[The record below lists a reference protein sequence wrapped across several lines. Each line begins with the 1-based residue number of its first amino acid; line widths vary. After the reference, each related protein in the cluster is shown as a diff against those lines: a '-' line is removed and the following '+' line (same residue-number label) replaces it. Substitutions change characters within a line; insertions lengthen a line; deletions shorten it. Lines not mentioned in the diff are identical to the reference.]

1 MYGAESEFYVQY
13 SNILLCCRV
22 ARYVDSNLNKQEVI
36 IFNIRGEYVEILG
49 AES

>member
-1 MYGAESEFYVQY
+1 MYGAESEFYVKY
-13 SNILLCCRV
+13 SNMLCCRV
-22 ARYVDSNLNKQEVI
+22 AHYVGSNLKKQEVI